1 MPLSTHLVFAICA
14 LLLWFSGICLHRIFL
29 HPLCQHPGPLLGSL
43 TDWYAAYYTW
53 RGDIHLK
60 LREWHEI
67 YGTIVRF
74 GPNSISINTY
84 TGMSGVYST
93 RANVVKADAYSIMS
107 ASRHMP
113 STISSIDKKQHAA
126 KRKVLARLFTEKALK
141 GVEDRVLSHVDTF
154 CASLRAGTEAGGG
167 VARDIAAWSDYLTL
181 DIISDLC
188 YGEAF
193 GLLRAETHRYI
204 PNVIGCVSRRN
215 AICFVQP
222 IIAKYKLDRIFL
234 STVSTQIRQ
243 FGSWIKDQAD
253 TRKSAKNAGDSNDFF
268 AHLSTHQAGKD
279 QSALTPKEVWVE
291 LLQLVIAGAD
301 TTAVAI
307 SAVFFHLLRNPT
319 ALSQVAEGVLSTFQ
333 DLNDIQPGALLRSCT
348 FLHACINESLRLSP
362 PVTGLAP
369 RKVLPGGIDVDC
381 VHFPEGTIIGS
392 PIYTLHR
399 NAGYFPQPDSFVPE
413 RWLDSSKN
421 CGDSAKVPFCP
432 FSIGPRSCVAKRL
445 ALDEISVTI
454 ARTLYLY
461 EMRLDESWN
470 GKTEYE
476 LKGWMTSG
484 REGPFV
490 QFKSRQQLAKP

>member
-1 MPLSTHLVFAICA
+1 MSFSTHLICA
-14 LLLWFSGICLHRIFL
+14 LCAALIWVTGLCLYRIFL
-29 HPLCQHPGPLLGSL
+29 HPLHRHPGPLLATL

-60 LREWHEI
+60 LREFHGT

-74 GPNSISINTY
+74 GPNSISINSY
-84 TGMSGVYST
+84 TGMSEIYST
-93 RANVVKADAYSIMS
+93 WANVVKADAYSIMS
-107 ASRHMP
+107 ASRHIL
-113 STISSIDKKQHAA
+113 STISCIDKKQHAA
-126 KRKVLARLFTEKALK
+126 KRKVLARLFTETALK
-141 GVEDRVLSHVDTF
+141 GVEDRVLSYVDTF
-154 CASLRAGTEAGGG
+154 CASLSAANQAGWGIAK
-167 VARDIAAWSDYLTL
+167 DIAAWSDYLTL

-188 YGEAF
+188 YGKAF

-204 PNVIGCVSRRN
+204 PKVISCVSRRN

-253 TRKSAKNAGDSNDFF
+253 ARKSAKNAGDSNDFF
-268 AHLSTHQAGKD
+268 AHLSTHQAGKG
-279 QSALTPKEVWVE
+279 QSGLTPKEVWVE

-307 SAVFFHLLRNPT
+307 SAVFFHLLRDPM
-319 ALSQVAEGVLSTFQ
+319 ALSQATEEILSTFQ
-333 DLNDIQPGALLRSCT
+333 HLDDIRPGALLRSCA

-362 PVTGLAP
+362 RVTGLAP
-369 RKVLPGGIDVDC
+369 RKVLTGGINVDG

-399 NAGYFPQPDSFVPE
+399 NATYFPQPDSFMPE
-413 RWLDSSKN
+413 RRLQSQNGVDSSR
-421 CGDSAKVPFCP
+421 VPFCP
-432 FSIGPRSCVAKRL
+432 FSVGPRLCVAKRL
-445 ALDEISVTI
+445 ALDEISVTV

-461 EMRLDESWN
+461 GMRLDEASSR
-470 GKTEYE
+470 KMEYQ

-490 QFKSRQQLAKP
+490 QFKSRQQL

>member
-1 MPLSTHLVFAICA
+1 MFISTHLIFAICA
-14 LLLWFSGICLHRIFL
+14 SMIWLSAICLYRNFL
-29 HPLCQHPGPLLGSL
+29 HPLRQHPGPPLASL

-60 LREWHEI
+60 LREWHGR

-84 TGMSGVYST
+84 SGMSEIYST
-93 RANVVKADAYSIMS
+93 RANLVKADAYSIMS
-107 ASRHMP
+107 ASRHIS
-113 STISSIDKKQHAA
+113 STISCIDKKQHAA
-126 KRKVLARLFTEKALK
+126 KRKVLARLFTESALK
-141 GVEDRVLSHVDTF
+141 GVEERVLSHVDTF
-154 CASLRAGTEAGGG
+154 CASLSPGNTAGLS
-167 VARDIAAWSDYLTL
+167 VAKDIAAWSDYLTL

-188 YGEAF
+188 YGKAF

-204 PNVIGCVSRRN
+204 PKVISCVSRRN
-215 AICFVQP
+215 GICFVQP
-222 IIAKYKLDRIFL
+222 IIAKYRLDRIFL

-243 FGSWIKDQAD
+243 FGSWIKHQAD
-253 TRKSAKNAGDSNDFF
+253 ARTSAKNAGDSNDFF
-268 AHLSTHQAGKD
+268 AYLSTHQAGQD

-307 SAVFFHLLRNPT
+307 SAVFFHLLRNPM
-319 ALSQVAEGVLSTFQ
+319 ALSQVAEEILGTFQ
-333 DLNDIQPGALLRSCT
+333 YLNDIRPGTLLRSCA

-369 RKVLPGGIDVDC
+369 RKVLAGGIDVDG
-381 VHFPEGTIIGS
+381 VHFPADTIIGS

-399 NAGYFPQPDSFVPE
+399 NAAYFTQPDSFVPE
-413 RWLDSSKN
+413 RWLDSKD
-421 CGDSAKVPFCP
+421 CGDTSRMPFCP

-454 ARTLYLY
+454 ARSLYMY
-461 EMRLDESWN
+461 EMRLDEALSR
-470 GKTEYE
+470 KTEYD

-490 QFKSRQQLAKP
+490 QFRSREH